1 MLNVYIVVMGD
12 GNLKVKITKAFSQ
25 DGENVG
31 SCEVKFN
38 RGGFLA
44 KRVITAFFQ
53 HEEKQ

>member
-1 MLNVYIVVMGD
+1 MMGD